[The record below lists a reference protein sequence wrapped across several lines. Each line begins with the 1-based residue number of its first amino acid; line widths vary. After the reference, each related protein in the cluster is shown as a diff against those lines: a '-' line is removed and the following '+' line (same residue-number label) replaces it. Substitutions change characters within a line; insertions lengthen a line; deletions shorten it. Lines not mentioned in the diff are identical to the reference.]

1 MPVDLTPYILPGG
14 SFLSDIPQE
23 TLSEIRNQTIRGE
36 AQIRLGELMVSIRPM
51 QVNGYFMGSL
61 NQDGLSNDNIQIGR
75 QYIEHIER
83 TLNHGS
89 LTSREVTVLREIEM
103 LENMDLLSNYQL
115 EELLDKI
122 EVCAFNVEHAQLQ
135 VPESLRTCPVTLCEP
150 EDGVFMRNSMNSNVC
165 MLYDKTAL
173 IHLVKTRAAHPLSRE
188 LIAVSMIVGR
198 DNCAF
203 DPDRGNFVLKN

>member
-1 MPVDLTPYILPGG
+1 TPYILPGG

-188 LIAVSMIVGR
+188 SIAVSMIVGR

>member
-1 MPVDLTPYILPGG
+1 ILPGG

-188 LIAVSMIVGR
+188 SIAVSMIVGR

>member
-1 MPVDLTPYILPGG
+1 M
-14 SFLSDIPQE
+14 SDIPQE

-122 EVCAFNVEHAQLQ
+122 EVCAFNVERAQLQ

-188 LIAVSMIVGR
+188 SIAVSMIVGR

>member
-1 MPVDLTPYILPGG
+1 
-14 SFLSDIPQE
+14 
-23 TLSEIRNQTIRGE
+23 
-36 AQIRLGELMVSIRPM
+36 
-51 QVNGYFMGSL
+51 
-61 NQDGLSNDNIQIGR
+61 DNIQIGL

-135 VPESLRTCPVTLCEP
+135 VPESLRTCPVTLYEP

-165 MLYDKTAL
+165 MLYDKMAL

-188 LIAVSMIVGR
+188 SIAVSMIVGR

>member
-1 MPVDLTPYILPGG
+1 
-14 SFLSDIPQE
+14 
-23 TLSEIRNQTIRGE
+23 IRNQTIRGE

-122 EVCAFNVEHAQLQ
+122 EVCAFNVERAQLQ

-188 LIAVSMIVGR
+188 SIAVSMIVGR

>member
-1 MPVDLTPYILPGG
+1 M
-14 SFLSDIPQE
+14 SDIPQE

-61 NQDGLSNDNIQIGR
+61 NQDGLSNDNIQIGL

-122 EVCAFNVEHAQLQ
+122 EVCAFNVERAQLQ

-188 LIAVSMIVGR
+188 SIAVSMIVGR

>member
-1 MPVDLTPYILPGG
+1 
-14 SFLSDIPQE
+14 IPQE

-122 EVCAFNVEHAQLQ
+122 EVCAFNVERAQLQ

-188 LIAVSMIVGR
+188 SIAVSMIVGR

>member
-1 MPVDLTPYILPGG
+1 
-14 SFLSDIPQE
+14 

-122 EVCAFNVEHAQLQ
+122 EVCAFNVERAQLQ

-188 LIAVSMIVGR
+188 SIAVSMIVGR

>member
-1 MPVDLTPYILPGG
+1 
-14 SFLSDIPQE
+14 
-23 TLSEIRNQTIRGE
+23 
-36 AQIRLGELMVSIRPM
+36 

-61 NQDGLSNDNIQIGR
+61 NQDGLSNDNIQIGL

-103 LENMDLLSNYQL
+103 LENMELLSNYQL

-165 MLYDKTAL
+165 MLYDKMAL
-173 IHLVKTRAAHPLSRE
+173 IYLVKTRAAHPLSRE
-188 LIAVSMIVGR
+188 SIAVSMIVGR

-203 DPDRGNFVLKN
+203 DSDRGNFVLKN

>member
-1 MPVDLTPYILPGG
+1 

-61 NQDGLSNDNIQIGR
+61 NQDGLSNDNIQIGL

-122 EVCAFNVEHAQLQ
+122 EVCAFNVERAQLQ

-188 LIAVSMIVGR
+188 SIAVSMIVGR

>member
-1 MPVDLTPYILPGG
+1 MPVDLTPYILPGV

-36 AQIRLGELMVSIRPM
+36 AQVRLGELMVSIRPM

-61 NQDGLSNDNIQIGR
+61 NQDGLSNDNIQIGL

-103 LENMDLLSNYQL
+103 LENMELLSNYQL

-165 MLYDKTAL
+165 MLYDKMSL
-173 IHLVKTRAAHPLSRE
+173 IYLVKTRAAHPLSRE
-188 LIAVSMIVGR
+188 SIAVSMIVGR

-203 DPDRGNFVLKN
+203 DSDRGNFVL

>member
-1 MPVDLTPYILPGG
+1 M
-14 SFLSDIPQE
+14 SDIPQE

-61 NQDGLSNDNIQIGR
+61 NQDGLSNDNIQIGL

-135 VPESLRTCPVTLCEP
+135 VPESLRTCPVTLYEP

-165 MLYDKTAL
+165 MLYDKMAL

-188 LIAVSMIVGR
+188 SIAVSMIVGR

>member
-1 MPVDLTPYILPGG
+1 MPGG

-188 LIAVSMIVGR
+188 SIAVSMIVGR